1 MHFIGMIIAGA
12 ILGALARL
20 FLRGEQNIGMI
31 WTIILGALGWGIGGW
46 VTSSLLGSGSTILQ
60 WIVGVIVAMILIAGF
75 ITIRNKSAGR

>member
-1 MHFIGMIIAGA
+1 MHIIGMIIAGA

-46 VTSSLLGSGSTILQ
+46 VTGNVLNSGSTVIQ
-60 WIVGVIVAMILIAGF
+60 WIVGVIVAMVLIAVF
-75 ITIRNKSAGR
+75 VAVRNRGANR